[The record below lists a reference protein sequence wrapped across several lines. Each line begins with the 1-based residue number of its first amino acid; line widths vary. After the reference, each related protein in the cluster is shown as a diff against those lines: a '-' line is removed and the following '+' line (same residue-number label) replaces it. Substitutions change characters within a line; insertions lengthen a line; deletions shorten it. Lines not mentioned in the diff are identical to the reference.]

1 MPLDTLG
8 DPTPATP
15 EALCDLVRGAV
26 DAGTPLA
33 LAGSGTRLG
42 LGRPPAAN
50 ARRVSLRALSGV
62 RAYSPTELYI
72 TVGAGTPVAEVAAA
86 LAERDQHLLFEPPD
100 HRALFG
106 TTGEPTIGGAVSCGL
121 SGPARIAGGSV
132 RDTLIGVQA
141 VTGRAEAV
149 RSGGRVMKN
158 VTGYDLCK
166 LAVGAFGTLGALTE
180 LTFKV
185 LPRPRRRVT
194 LAVRGLDDAAAQAVL
209 SRGLG
214 SPFEVDGAAHLPAA
228 TAARSTVASLRD
240 GAATLLRLG
249 GFAESLDYRVEE
261 LCGHLE
267 TEAEI
272 ARLDDAETE
281 AVWAEIRDVGLLA
294 APADRAVWRLSVAPT
309 QGPALAAEL
318 REALAAVV
326 FYDWGGGLVWLA
338 VADRPDAGA
347 EVVRAAVA
355 RTGGSAMLARAP
367 DAVRAQVPVLPPLD
381 RVAEPVSRRL
391 KAAFDPA
398 GVLNPGRMYAEM

>member
-1 MPLDTLG
+1 MPLDTGG
-8 DPTPATP
+8 DPAPATP
-15 EALCDLVRGAV
+15 EELCALVRGAV

-42 LGRPPAAN
+42 LGRPAADT
-50 ARRVSLRALSGV
+50 AQRVSLRGLSGV
-62 RAYSPTELYI
+62 REYSPTELYV

-86 LAERDQHLLFEPPD
+86 LAERDQHMLFEPPD

-106 TTGEPTIGGAVSCGL
+106 TKGEPTIGGAVSCGL
-121 SGPARIAGGSV
+121 SGPARIAGGSI

-141 VTGRAEAV
+141 VTGRAEAI

-194 LAVRGLDDAAAQAVL
+194 LMLRGLGDADARAVL

-214 SPFEVDGAAHLPAA
+214 SPFEVDGAAHLPAGI
-228 TAARSTVASLRD
+228 AARSAVASVRD

-261 LCGHLE
+261 LRLHLE
-267 TEAEI
+267 TGAEI
-272 ARLDDAETE
+272 ARLDDAETDT
-281 AVWAEIRDVGLLA
+281 VWAEIRDVRLLA
-294 APADRAVWRLSVAPT
+294 DPADGAIWRVSVAPT
-309 QGPALAAEL
+309 DGPALATGL
-318 REALAAVV
+318 CQALAAEA
-326 FYDWGGGLVWLA
+326 FYDWGCGLVWLA

-347 EVVRAAVA
+347 GAVRAAVA
-355 RTGGSAMLARAP
+355 DAGGSAMLVRAP
-367 DAVRAQVPVLPPLD
+367 DAVRTQVPVLPPLD

-398 GVLNPGRMYAEM
+398 GILNPGRMYAGM